1 MGKSNMDFNPYKVL
15 AVDPSADIEVVA
27 AAYRALSKKYH
38 PDVNPSPV
46 AQAMMSDINRAYDM
60 LKDPDKR
67 RQVDEQL
74 ARTRTYVPPRS
85 PSPGQGQSGGFPTPD
100 WNGIGE
106 QFRKTVDNVGDFFS
120 NISKTSTPD
129 QAQPQPRPGTNP
141 NMGNSSRPFI
151 PTPSARDRE
160 LTFYRREL
168 SDSTERTSIKIAVFH
183 HGAINQKLGEIRL
196 SAPNERNIV
205 TSNEILLDSQAMFDL
220 TLALSEARRLLKEP
234 ATPIEMTADYDVY
247 FRQQI
252 AGLNGKA
259 FFVEVIKR
267 TRGGGVGREAAILV
281 GDRNPRA
288 ERDSVVISQSATRLE
303 QLETN
308 IQAAM
313 RSMR

>member
-1 MGKSNMDFNPYKVL
+1 MDFNPYKVL

-60 LKDPDKR
+60 LKDPDRR

-85 PSPGQGQSGGFPTPD
+85 PSQGQGQPQTGGFPTPD

-120 NISKTSTPD
+120 NIAKNAAPD
-129 QAQPQPRPGTNP
+129 QSQAEPQPRPGTNP
-141 NMGNSSRPFI
+141 NIGNRPYI
-151 PTPSARDRE
+151 PTPTARDRE

-168 SDSTERTSIKIAVFH
+168 SDSAERTSIKIAVFH
-183 HGAINQKLGEIRL
+183 HGAINKKLGEIRL

-205 TSNEILLDSQAMFDL
+205 TTNEILLDSQAVFDL
-220 TLALSEARRLLKEP
+220 ALALLEARRVLKEP
-234 ATPIEMTADYDVY
+234 TNPIEMTADYDVY

-252 AGLNGKA
+252 QGLNAKSV
-259 FFVEVIKR
+259 FVEVIRR

-281 GDRNPRA
+281 GERAPRA
-288 ERDSVVISQSATRLE
+288 ERDGVVISQSATRLE
-303 QLETN
+303 QLETH
-308 IQAAM
+308 IQAAL
-313 RSMR
+313 RSM